1 MKPKCILLFCLGL
14 MLFIQTAV
22 AQKTG
27 SVLVKNATIITV
39 TSETYQNS
47 DMLVVDGKIRQI
59 GKNLSAPAGVPI
71 IDATGKFVMPGII
84 DAHSHLAIA
93 GGLNESTNPVT
104 AEVTMEDVINASDIG
119 MYRALAGGVTA
130 IHMLHGSANVIGGQ
144 GETIKL
150 RYGLT
155 AEELLFMKAPRT
167 IKFALGENPTRVH
180 GQGRNI
186 QPRTR
191 MGVEQVIR
199 ETFDAARDYKRHRDA
214 FVVAK
219 ADFVRN
225 PRGKTEPAMVA
236 RNLRYDVIN
245 DILDGNILVHCH
257 LYRADEILMLMLVFN
272 DYGIKNYT
280 FQHILE
286 GFKVAPEL
294 AKNGAHASTF
304 ADWWAYKF
312 EVYYASAYNAAV
324 MNSYGVNVSIN
335 SDSGELIRHLNHE
348 AAKTM
353 KYGNVSREDALKMIT
368 INPAMQMGIDKMTG
382 SLEVGKDADFAIWS
396 GDPLSVYTI
405 CEKTYVDGVVYF
417 NRDNDPDDM
426 RLTINPNETYDLSNA
441 MESLIGRHYD
451 ACMQDV
457 WNLFEESN
465 LDNSSSFWHRGH
477 FHLNYEDR

>member
-1 MKPKCILLFCLGL
+1 MKFTSISLAILGFFMFCSNA
-14 MLFIQTAV
+14 T

-27 SVLVKNATIITV
+27 SVLIKNATIITV
-39 TSETYQNS
+39 TSETHTES
-47 DMLVVDGKIRQI
+47 DMLVVNGKITQI
-59 GKNLSAPAGVPI
+59 GKNLSAPAGVQVL
-71 IDATGKFVMPGII
+71 DASGKYVMPGII
-84 DAHSHLAIA
+84 DAHSHLAIS
-93 GGLNESTNPVT
+93 GGLNEATNPVT
-104 AEVTMEDVINASDIG
+104 AEVTMEDVINPNDVG

-144 GETIKL
+144 SETIKL
-150 RYGLT
+150 RYGSSASDLV
-155 AEELLFMKAPRT
+155 FKNAPRT

-180 GQGRNI
+180 GQGNGI

-199 ETFDAARDYKRHRDA
+199 ETFDSARDYKRHRETYLK
-214 FVVAK
+214 AK
-219 ADFVRN
+219 ADFDKN
-225 PRGKTEPAMVA
+225 PKGKSEPAMVA
-236 RNLRYDVIN
+236 RNLRLEVIN

-257 LYRADEILMLMLVFN
+257 SYRADEILMLMRVFN

-286 GFKVAPEL
+286 GFKVAPEM
-294 AKNGAHASTF
+294 AKNGAYASTF
-304 ADWWAYKF
+304 SDWWAYKF

-368 INPAMQMGIDKMTG
+368 INPAKQMGIDNMTG

-396 GDPLSVYTI
+396 ADPLSIYSI
-405 CEKTYVDGVVYF
+405 CEKTFVDGVVYF
-417 NRDNDPDDM
+417 DRDKDPDDM
-426 RLTINPNETYDLSNA
+426 RLMINPNDTFSAADGFDS
-441 MESLIGRHYD
+441 MTGRHFD

-457 WNLFEESN
+457 WYLFEESY
-465 LDNSSSFWHRGH
+465 LDYSSSFWHGGH
-477 FHLNYEDR
+477 FHLNRTER